1 MKKDINLDTLA
12 IDFIGDIFPLL
23 QEFCEMRSDKVSL
36 RKKLHKEIKKENEE
50 QIDHY
55 SYYSEIKKS
64 NDSIKSQ
71 VHLQN
76 ALFTYLYSIYEKH
89 LDELVKFSIRKD
101 TSVRGRYFQ
110 LYSDF
115 LKDSDLKLHP
125 NFINLS
131 KVKQTEFILEH
142 LSSIKKQMVDL
153 NREQFLFDIPDKIMW
168 KDKNLKFNLTE
179 IRARRNLI
187 THRKAIFDK
196 RYVVD
201 IKNSVKKSKK
211 VEDPK
216 TTIAFYV
223 RRNLY
228 PKIQSLDELTKKN
241 FPVRNDIRYFFHVLE
256 TIINIYSTV
265 WNYTSKSS
273 NLTSTIGYELNK
285 LYLAFPAYQM
295 IIKYGEKILKNYKEI
310 YPKKISPI
318 FNVNYLLTI
327 KLQEDASI
335 DLIKKVKKDIK
346 ASRFDSEELPKI
358 KQFLSHEQS
367 LQKSSRLDKDDSIQS
382 LNNINPA
389 KDKSYIF
396 YQMAIAVSM
405 GRSKDCIN
413 LLKKA
418 DVVPSMVDWP
428 LFKLLFKDQKL
439 FKDAFESQLKKTK
452 KKHKL

>member
-1 MKKDINLDTLA
+1 
-12 IDFIGDIFPLL
+12 
-23 QEFCEMRSDKVSL
+23 MRSDKVSL
-36 RKKLHKEIKKENEE
+36 RKKLHKEILKENEE
-50 QIDHY
+50 QIDHH

-153 NREQFLFDIPDKIMW
+153 KREQFLFDIPDKIMW

-228 PKIQSLDELTKKN
+228 PKIQRLDPL
-241 FPVRNDIRYFFHVLE
+241 VVLFFYCLRSHLQG
-256 TIINIYSTV
+256 YLK
-265 WNYTSKSS
+265 KSS
-273 NLTSTIGYELNK
+273 QFQKNK
-285 LYLAFPAYQM
+285 Q
-295 IIKYGEKILKNYKEI
+295 
-310 YPKKISPI
+310 
-318 FNVNYLLTI
+318 
-327 KLQEDASI
+327 Q
-335 DLIKKVKKDIK
+335 
-346 ASRFDSEELPKI
+346 
-358 KQFLSHEQS
+358 
-367 LQKSSRLDKDDSIQS
+367 
-382 LNNINPA
+382 
-389 KDKSYIF
+389 
-396 YQMAIAVSM
+396 
-405 GRSKDCIN
+405 
-413 LLKKA
+413 
-418 DVVPSMVDWP
+418 
-428 LFKLLFKDQKL
+428 
-439 FKDAFESQLKKTK
+439 
-452 KKHKL
+452 